1 MSIFSPLLK
10 GIARGPV
17 LSRRRRAEKQYLALV
32 REIPEVVEV
41 RLADDDDG
49 AAIWTIISAVP
60 FDNGPRDRVIDAQI
74 EVIKDAQCAV
84 GFRLI
89 NLEELGHEFRNDY
102 VSGLGTV
109 LWSR

>member
-1 MSIFSPLLK
+1 MSIFRPLFK
-10 GIARGPV
+10 GVSRGPV
-17 LSRRRRAEKQYLALV
+17 LSKRKRAEKQYLALV

-60 FDNGPRDRVIDAQI
+60 FDDIPRDRVIKAQI
-74 EVIKDAQCAV
+74 DVLKDSNATV

-89 NLEELGHEFRNDY
+89 NLRELSHEFRNGY
-102 VSGLGTV
+102 VSGIGTV

>member
-1 MSIFSPLLK
+1 M
-10 GIARGPV
+10 R
-17 LSRRRRAEKQYLALV
+17 LS
-32 REIPEVVEV
+32 
-41 RLADDDDG
+41 DDDDR

-60 FDNGPRDRVIDAQI
+60 FDNGPRDRIIDAQI
-74 EVIKDAQCAV
+74 EVMRDAQCAV

-89 NLEELGHEFRNDY
+89 NLEELGHAFRNDY